1 MSLRVFVIACVLVIV
16 AATNSRAYA
25 QERPSEQPG
34 GIKSE
39 TLDEQVAKTLA
50 AKRGVV
56 LIDAVASCGMPT
68 ITVGRMVDGKM
79 QRLSA
84 IGSASF
90 FGKRTKYGAILL
102 LVPGEFLVLSVSCPS
117 GASRTV
123 LNGPFAKFTV
133 AAGEFVDVGV
143 LKLDYKTEGFLVH
156 TGTMHK
162 SVVREGPEALADHKS
177 KLASSIARLVHRP
190 MTLVGPADIAIRGR

>member
-1 MSLRVFVIACVLVIV
+1 MSLRVFVIACVLVSWRRQT
-16 AATNSRAYA
+16 AGPTHRSGPPSSRAD
-25 QERPSEQPG
+25 Q
-34 GIKSE
+34 SE

-50 AKRGVV
+50 AKRRRRSHRRRRVV
-56 LIDAVASCGMPT
+56 RNAT

-90 FGKRTKYGAILL
+90 FGKRTNNGESCYWC
-102 LVPGEFLVLSVSCPS
+102 GEFLCSVSVVPS
-117 GASRTV
+117 GAGRTV

-133 AAGEFVDVGV
+133 AAVNVDVGV

-156 TGTMHK
+156 
-162 SVVREGPEALADHKS
+162 P
-177 KLASSIARLVHRP
+177 ARCTNP
-190 MTLVGPADIAIRGR
+190 S

>member
-25 QERPSEQPG
+25 QSGPEQPG

-56 LIDAVASCGMPT
+56 LI
-68 ITVGRMVDGKM
+68 GRRRVVRNANHYSRQDGRRKM

-102 LVPGEFLVLSVSCPS
+102 LVPVSFLFCQCRAHRR
-117 GASRTV
+117 GRTV

-143 LKLDYKTEGFLVH
+143 LKLDYKPEGFLVH
-156 TGTMHK
+156 
-162 SVVREGPEALADHKS
+162 P
-177 KLASSIARLVHRP
+177 ARCTNP
-190 MTLVGPADIAIRGR
+190 S